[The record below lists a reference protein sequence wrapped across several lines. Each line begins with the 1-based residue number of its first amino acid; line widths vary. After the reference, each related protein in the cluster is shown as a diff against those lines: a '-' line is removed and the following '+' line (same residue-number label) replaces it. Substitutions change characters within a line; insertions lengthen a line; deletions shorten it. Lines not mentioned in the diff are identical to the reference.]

1 MKKMKTKIISIDQKN
16 PQEDRIKKASEIILK
31 GGLVAFPTETVYGL
45 GANAFDEKAIAKIF
59 TAKGRPQDNPLIV
72 HISNKKDIYKLSSNV
87 NEKCL
92 NLIEK
97 FWPGPLTIIL
107 KKSDLISKK
116 VTAGLDSVAIRMPT
130 NKIALELIKKSTVP
144 IAAPSANKSSK
155 PSPTRAT
162 HVLDDL
168 NNKIDAVIDA
178 GEVDIGIESSVLD
191 LSGKTP
197 QLLRPGKITKKQIEK
212 VIGKVEEKTKT
223 KRPKSPGMK
232 YKHYSP
238 NAKVIIISSKKEK
251 ETIQKKEPYKKIK
264 LLSYSD
270 ETTMAHNLFHDFRE
284 CDKEGIQII
293 LVQSIK
299 EKDFGQAIMNRLK
312 KASENKN

>member
-1 MKKMKTKIISIDQKN
+1 MKTKIISIDQKN